1 MPFARSGS
9 RTRANEEPSHTFV
22 EGAGRASQGYK
33 ALRGPSAGMSTA
45 RYSSTSK
52 ASDRYGKEAG
62 SRGRGRPK
70 TSQSLGEPG
79 WQMPHVDAATAEEN
93 DPAAHLV
100 QLGDPADAR
109 GTHNPLSQDLV
120 RRVRGF
126 LGPKKKRK
134 VLFSGVD
141 TFILWWNK

>member
-1 MPFARSGS
+1 M
-9 RTRANEEPSHTFV
+9 

-70 TSQSLGEPG
+70 TSQSLGEPVTHG
-79 WQMPHVDAATAEEN
+79 ALTTFFRRMDSPRQAAATALPSEDDALREASTSESTVETWN
-93 DPAAHLV
+93 SLTSIKGPA
-100 QLGDPADAR
+100 QGSM
-109 GTHNPLSQDLV
+109 PLQSTACDTYNTNQDEDD
-120 RRVRGF
+120 
-126 LGPKKKRK
+126 
-134 VLFSGVD
+134 VLRQES
-141 TFILWWNK
+141 TSTASRIY